1 MISKAYLLS
10 IVVSA
15 ATILDAAPV
24 PNAVVEKAGA
34 ERITVSVATPPGSY
48 TTVLKRN
55 LQISGYFTLAGEGA
69 SINVSGTP
77 GMSVVAT
84 GRGKTM
90 TAATAFADDR
100 GARMAA
106 RRFAD
111 AMVKTF
117 TNGGKGFATTRI
129 AFINRKGADNAE
141 LYTCYPDGYD
151 IRSLTSDGCAAIGP
165 RWSPDGT
172 SIYYTSFLHKFGNV
186 FRINAE
192 SGQRTQLAP
201 FKGTATGAAVAPD
214 GRLCAIILSY
224 QGNPELYILDLGTKM
239 VKRMTATLNAAEASP
254 CWSPD
259 GTKIAYVSDQSRHPQ
274 VYILDV
280 AAQKSVRFTNKGS
293 ENTNPD
299 WGADGRL
306 VWASKR
312 QGQTVLMVADAAAGE
327 AAAIAVTKP
336 GSWEHPSWTA
346 DGRHLVASRDKA
358 LFLVDTDPDADT
370 PVQLF
375 HNQGNW
381 MNPACSR

>member
-1 MISKAYLLS
+1 MTNKTNLLS
-10 IVVSA
+10 LAVCAVSVLTA
-15 ATILDAAPV
+15 ATV

-34 ERITVSVATPPGSY
+34 ERITVSVATPPSAY
-48 TTVLKRN
+48 TTALKRN
-55 LQISGYFTLAGEGA
+55 LQISGYFTLASEG
-69 SINVSGTP
+69 SIKVTGTP
-77 GMSVVAT
+77 GASVSAT
-84 GRGKTM
+84 GRGKTI
-90 TAATAFADDR
+90 TGTTAFADDR

-106 RRFAD
+106 RRFSD

-117 TNGGKGFATTRI
+117 TDGGKGFATTRI

-151 IRSLTSDGCAAIGP
+151 IRSLTSDGCAAVGP
-165 RWSPDGT
+165 RWAPDGE
-172 SIYYTSFLHKFGNV
+172 SIYYTSFIHKFGNV

-192 SGQRTQLAP
+192 NGKRSQLAP

-214 GRLCAIILSY
+214 GRRCAIVLSY
-224 QGNPELYILDLGTKM
+224 QGNPELYVFDFGTKM

-254 CWSPD
+254 CWNPE

-280 AAQKSVRFTNKGS
+280 ATQKSTRFTNKGS

-299 WGADGRL
+299 WNADGKL

-312 QGQTVLMVADAAAGE
+312 QGQTVLMVADVAGGE
-327 AAAIAVTKP
+327 ASARAVTQP
-336 GSWEHPSWTA
+336 GSWEHPSWAA
-346 DGRHLVASRDKA
+346 DGRHVVASRDKA
-358 LFLVDTDPDADT
+358 LFLVDTDPDADK
-370 PVQLF
+370 PVQIF

-381 MNPACSR
+381 MNPAFSR